1 MWKRVDGM
9 VLGVEVRIFG
19 MGSASGMVRVERH
32 EGKPLWLDNG
42 DEPVVEDDDGWVCCD
57 GGSGLCKSGQ
67 VCPVDVDAIMRSRY
81 LFLVGGYVN
90 QQNSLLRVKLY
101 MHPNAPLLHSYIL

>member
-32 EGKPLWLDNG
+32 EVKPLWLDNG